1 MSNLKAIKRDSTS
14 SGSNNKLRSEGLI
27 PAILYGGKT
36 PNQNIYFDVQGRNR
50 VDAIIRFEE
59 LVTDLRDLADQ
70 LGLQSLKNRIE
81 AGEMPS
87 LKQRSSKPT
96 RLKTSDYFTEAAL
109 SAVNKKYQRWF
120 VAGNYPEASS
130 MDELIG

>member
-1 MSNLKAIKRDSTS
+1 MSVEQALEVQKRNPDRLKQLFLKSV
-14 SGSNNKLRSEGLI
+14 K
-27 PAILYGGKT
+27 KT

-87 LKQRSSKPT
+87 LKQRSSKPS
-96 RLKTSDYFTEAAL
+96 RLKTSDYFTDAAL

-120 VAGNYPEASS
+120 AAGNYPKASS
-130 MDELIG
+130 MDELIK